1 MPGVSGGFITG
12 ATLPSGNV
20 IMCPFTASNIG
31 MVDPIALTYSNCAAA
46 TGFVGTTLI
55 PDGRVVFTP
64 YNATSVGIL
73 NTFISAP
80 LEFCRSPY
88 FNKL

>member
-12 ATLPSGNV
+12 ATLPSGNI

-31 MVDPIALTYSNCAAA
+31 MVDPYALTYSNCAAA
-46 TGFVGTTLI
+46 TGFVGTTLL

-64 YNATSVGIL
+64 YSSANVGIL
-73 NTFISAP
+73 NTFTPAP